1 MHTIERAF
9 SFRQPIVKNPKKISF
24 LAPFKKTWLYMLAS
38 YVVKGLKGVGN
49 FLEECHRRAVEEIM
63 KANPGMTWEEA
74 ERILAER
81 FRDYSY

>member
-1 MHTIERAF
+1 
-9 SFRQPIVKNPKKISF
+9 
-24 LAPFKKTWLYMLAS
+24 MLAS